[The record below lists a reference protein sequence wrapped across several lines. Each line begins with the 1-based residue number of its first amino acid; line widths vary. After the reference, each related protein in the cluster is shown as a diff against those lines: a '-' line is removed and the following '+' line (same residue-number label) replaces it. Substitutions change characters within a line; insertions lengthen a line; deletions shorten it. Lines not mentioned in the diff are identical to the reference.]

1 MNQDLQ
7 TTKEYLIAHKIEI
20 AIGVAVTVSL
30 VALIGNIVFFVGK
43 SNTKPEIVY
52 QPADACEMFT
62 REEAKELLGERLL
75 RATTQKPAQTANT
88 AVSKCGYTDGNPEAE
103 NMIVA
108 AVVVRSG
115 INDEGTQL
123 NKTDFAKAKPKDNV
137 KTVKDLGEDA
147 YFDEKLGQLNVLR
160 GHEWIILSYG
170 VGEAP
175 SLNTVDQAVEL
186 AHKVISSGTSV

>member
-1 MNQDLQ
+1 M
-7 TTKEYLIAHKIEI
+7 AHKTEI
-20 AIGVAVTVSL
+20 AIGAAIIVCL
-30 VALIGNIVFFVGK
+30 VALIGGIAFFVNK

-62 REEAKELLGERLL
+62 PEEARELLGERLQ
-75 RATTQKPAQTANT
+75 RSTIQKPTQTANT
-88 AVSKCGYTDGNPEAE
+88 AVSKCGYTDGNPEVE

-123 NKTDFAKAKPKDNV
+123 NKTDFAKSKPKDNA

-147 YFDEKLGQLNVLR
+147 YFDEKLGQLNILR

-175 SLNTVDQAVEL
+175 SLNTIDQAVEL
-186 AHKVISSGTSV
+186 AHKVIGSGKSV

>member
-7 TTKEYLIAHKIEI
+7 TTKEYLRAHKAEVV
-20 AIGVAVTVSL
+20 IGVAIIACL
-30 VALIGNIVFFVGK
+30 IALIGGIVFFVNK

-75 RATTQKPAQTANT
+75 RTTTQKPTQTANT
-88 AVSKCGYTDGNPEAE
+88 AVSKCGYTDGNPEVE
-103 NMIVA
+103 NMVVA

-123 NKTDFAKAKPKDNV
+123 NKTDFAKSKPKDNA
-137 KTVKDLGEDA
+137 KMVKDLGEDA
-147 YFDEKLGQLNVLR
+147 YFDEKLGQLNILR

-175 SLNTVDQAVEL
+175 GLNTVEQAVEL
-186 AHKVISSGTSV
+186 AHKVIASGTSV